1 MRNHIDFAM
10 DFARWLE
17 QENQR
22 LRGADRH
29 RIQQVQ
35 VKLGEM
41 VPATRSVSWLGRTTD
56 ASTLDRIEELEQ
68 QLRSTQQALQAVSEG
83 AKYISPPPPS
93 RYDGARDH
101 WLVP

>member
-1 MRNHIDFAM
+1 MRDAVAFAM

-17 QENQR
+17 LENQR

-56 ASTLDRIEELEQ
+56 SSTLERIEELEQ
-68 QLRSTQQALQAVSEG
+68 QLAATQSALQAVSEG
-83 AKYISPPPPS
+83 AKYISPPS
-93 RYDGARDH
+93 RSSKGRDH